1 MDPSVRWHIDPNS
14 RAIEKFGKKVLSK
27 IPTTVPATSSS
38 VKAFLERM
46 HHDIK
51 TMGAMRGETLYWR
64 YTIAIKLIHTAVRW
78 RVADSNDEQEI
89 PLVGYED
96 IEKGKLDHFKLLDK
110 QFQKILE
117 TGLIK
122 KGTLP
127 YDRTLCMLETHQ
139 VTDLYAVSW
148 KWLREIVYEECE
160 DIVLR
165 GVNNTAFAQKKGE
178 KNGEAKGRTV
188 KRRKLVR

>member
-1 MDPSVRWHIDPNS
+1 
-14 RAIEKFGKKVLSK
+14 
-27 IPTTVPATSSS
+27 

-96 IEKGKLDHFKLLDK
+96 IEKDTLDHFKLLDK

-160 DIVLR
+160 DVVLR

-188 KRRKLVR
+188 KRRKLIR